1 MSMDP
6 KRVSLVR
13 KLVYLAIAAT
23 LLIPL
28 FVIGRPSIVQ
38 EDGKTA
44 GGGILAE
51 MRREEGIA
59 QSELGDVDPASSA
72 MRLASLGAHG
82 VAVAMLQSQA
92 NQAKIDQDFDEM
104 TALNNQILR
113 LQPNF
118 VKVWD
123 FQAHNMSYNTS
134 VNFDDYRQRYAW
146 VKKGIDFLM
155 EGERYNRDDP
165 LILSDLGWYVGQKM
179 GRADEHKQ
187 FRRLFRKD
195 DDFVQT
201 FPAYIDI
208 NRAYT
213 RYGYDNWLMAG
224 LWYDHS
230 VAAVDERGKRLYGA
244 GPLIF
249 YRNPGMSK
257 MNHAEAL
264 EDDFP
269 PDEVAQNAWAS
280 AEDAWLAFGNRPV
293 ASSWGEALRLNQLE
307 EIRARVSELERQLD
321 EFAPGVRDRLI
332 EARKKSFD
340 PSAVEALNTP
350 PEERTHAQEQ
360 LVNAAAP
367 FLEIDPQLIFQEIPS
382 DKKPAAVRLTDQ
394 IAKLQ
399 KYAGYVSRYRDQIA
413 YDYWLGRAR
422 LESTSDAIAARNFL
436 LQANEDFQ
444 EGKLE
449 EAKENFEKGFA
460 LWKTLLEE
468 YPVTLDSTMTE
479 DLGDSVAV
487 YQRTLDNLGEEF
499 PKPFDLDI
507 ILDRQREEAGAPAE
521 ESPVDPDAAG
531 SETAS

>member
-6 KRVSLVR
+6 KRSSLVR
-13 KLVYLAIAAT
+13 KLVYLALAAT

-28 FVIGRPSIVQ
+28 FVIGRPAVVQ
-38 EDGKTA
+38 EEGKTT

-51 MRREEGIA
+51 MRQREGIA

-72 MRLASLGAHG
+72 MRLASMGLHG
-82 VAVAMLQSQA
+82 VAVAVLQSQA

-134 VNFDDYRQRYAW
+134 VEFDDYRQRYTW

-165 LILSDLGWYVGQKM
+165 LILKDLGWYMGQKV

-195 DDFVQT
+195 DQFVQT

-224 LWYDHS
+224 LWYDRS
-230 VAAVDERGKRLYGA
+230 VSAVDERGKRLYGD

-249 YRNPGMSK
+249 YRNPAMSK

-264 EDDFP
+264 EDDFR
-269 PDEVAQNAWAS
+269 PDEVAQTAWENA
-280 AEDAWLAFGNRPV
+280 ETAWRGFGDRPV
-293 ASSWGEALRLNQLE
+293 NSSWGEALRLNQLE
-307 EIRARVSELERQLD
+307 QIRVQVAELERKLD
-321 EFAPGVRDRLI
+321 QFAPGVRERI
-332 EARKKSFD
+332 TEERKKQLD
-340 PSAVEALNTP
+340 PLFVAAVETP
-350 PEERTHAQEQ
+350 PEERTQAQVER
-360 LVNAAAP
+360 VNAAAP
-367 FLEIDPQLIFQEIPS
+367 VLDVDPKLIFAEIPS
-382 DKKPAAVRLTDQ
+382 DKRTGEAVRLTDR
-394 IAKLQ
+394 IAKLKQ
-399 KYAGYVSRYRDQIA
+399 YATYVDRYRNQVA
-413 YDYWLGRAR
+413 FDYWMGRAR
-422 LESTSDAIAARNFL
+422 MEATADAIAARNFL
-436 LQANEDFQ
+436 LDAKENFQA
-444 EGKLE
+444 GRLE
-449 EAKENFEKGFA
+449 EAKTDFERGFA
-460 LWKTLLEE
+460 LWKKLLTA
-468 YPVTLDSTMTE
+468 YPVTLESSMTDDLTDSIA
-479 DLGDSVAV
+479 LYG
-487 YQRTLDNLGEEF
+487 RTLDNLGETF
-499 PKPFDLDI
+499 PKPFDLQMVI
-507 ILDRQREEAGAPAE
+507 DRQTGGGVEPAE
-521 ESPVDPDAAG
+521 PPAESPDE
-531 SETAS
+531 ST